1 MLDYVCGIKKDF
13 IIITVNMIN
22 ESKILM
28 PNVI

>member
-13 IIITVNMIN
+13 IIITVTMIN